1 MRIGITCY
9 PTYGGSGVV
18 AAELGMELA
27 ARGHEIHF
35 ISYALPI
42 RLTGARELIHFHEVE
57 MTTYPL
63 FEHPPYALALAVK
76 MAEVAASANL
86 DLLHVHYAIPHSVSA
101 LLARAML
108 QPRKLPFITTL
119 HGTDITLVGSDRSYL
134 PITRFAIE
142 QSDGVTAISPYLRE
156 VTRKEFDIKR
166 PIEVIANFVNCD
178 SYKRSEDVKA
188 RSEYAS
194 QGEKIIMHLSNFR
207 PVKRVSDVIEI
218 FTQIRRELPAK
229 LVMIGDGPDR
239 GTAEWLAK
247 KNSVASDV
255 IFLGKQETVTDKLGV
270 ADLFLLPSDQESF
283 GLAALEAMAC
293 EVPVVATN
301 VGGVPDVVTD
311 GVDGYLVE
319 PRDVAGA
326 AGRALE
332 ILSDEERRREM
343 GRLARKNAQA
353 KYCST
358 KIIPQYEEYYG
369 KVLEIA

>member
-1 MRIGITCY
+1 
-9 PTYGGSGVV
+9 
-18 AAELGMELA
+18 
-27 ARGHEIHF
+27 
-35 ISYALPI
+35 
-42 RLTGARELIHFHEVE
+42 
-57 MTTYPL
+57 
-63 FEHPPYALALAVK
+63 
-76 MAEVAASANL
+76 
-86 DLLHVHYAIPHSVSA
+86 
-101 LLARAML
+101 
-108 QPRKLPFITTL
+108 
-119 HGTDITLVGSDRSYL
+119 
-134 PITRFAIE
+134 
-142 QSDGVTAISPYLRE
+142 
-156 VTRKEFDIKR
+156 
-166 PIEVIANFVNCD
+166 
-178 SYKRSEDVKA
+178 
-188 RSEYAS
+188 
-194 QGEKIIMHLSNFR
+194 
-207 PVKRVSDVIEI
+207 VIEI
-218 FTQIRRELPAK
+218 FTQIRRKLPAR

-293 EVPVVATN
+293 EVPVIATN

-369 KVLEIA
+369 KVLETA

>member
-42 RLTGARELIHFHEVE
+42 RLTGGRELIHFHEVE

-76 MAEVAASANL
+76 MAEVAAAANL

-166 PIEVIANFVNCD
+166 PIEVIANFVNCE

-188 RSEYAS
+188 RSEYAP
-194 QGEKIIMHLSNFR
+194 QGEKIVMHLSNFR

-218 FTQIRRELPAK
+218 FTQIRRKLPAR

-293 EVPVVATN
+293 EVPVIATN